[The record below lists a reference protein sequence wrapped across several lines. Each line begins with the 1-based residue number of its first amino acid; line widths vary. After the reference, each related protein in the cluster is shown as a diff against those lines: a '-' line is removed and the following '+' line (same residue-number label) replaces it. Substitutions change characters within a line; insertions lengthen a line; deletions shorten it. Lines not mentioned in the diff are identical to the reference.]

1 MTVPLLS
8 VRGLTRHFGGV
19 TASDGI
25 DLDVFEHEAHAII
38 GPNGAGK
45 TTFIAQVAGSTL
57 PDAGTI
63 ELDGRSITRLPAHRR
78 ARLGLARSFQITSI
92 FATLTVIENAVLA
105 VQAATGHAY
114 RMWGEALGDESL
126 RGAAFDHLARVGL
139 AERAETAAGDLSHGE
154 HRQLEIAMA
163 LATRPRLLL
172 LDEPMAGMG
181 PEESARMVS
190 TLRDLRRERT
200 LLLVEHDM
208 DAVFA
213 IADRITV
220 LVSGRV
226 VASGRP
232 EAIRADPEVRRAYL
246 GEDFPDAGDGGG
258 SGSGTGNAMAR
269 SDD

>member
-1 MTVPLLS
+1 MKAPLLS
-8 VRGLTRHFGGV
+8 VRGLTRRFGGV

-25 DLDVFEHEAHAII
+25 NLDVFEHEAHAII

-63 ELDGRSITRLPAHRR
+63 ELDGRSIAHLPAHRR

-92 FATLTVIENAVLA
+92 FATLTVVENAALA
-105 VQAATGHAY
+105 VQAASGHAY
-114 RMWGEALGDESL
+114 RMWDDALRDEDLRGTALG
-126 RGAAFDHLARVGL
+126 HLAAVGL
-139 AERAETAAGDLSHGE
+139 DGRAEDTAGDLSHGE

-190 TLRDLRRERT
+190 ILRDLRRERT
-200 LLLVEHDM
+200 LLLIEHDM

-246 GEDFPDAGDGGG
+246 GEDFPEAGN
-258 SGSGTGNAMAR
+258 GNGNGKGKG
-269 SDD
+269 DETP